1 VNLWSCEKIKTGPVI
16 PDAIIAHH
24 TPMIMACNGVS
35 GINMGFSADEFLL
48 F

>member
-1 VNLWSCEKIKTGPVI
+1 VNLWSREKSKTGPVI
-16 PDAIIAHH
+16 PDAVIAHH
-24 TPMIMACNGVS
+24 TPMIMAHTGVS